1 MASVQDSDR
10 QHDRSETRRQRLE
23 RFVAAAAVALLV
35 SGWTGVGAAQVLPA
49 YPTTSSP
56 SATAWFPDRYPPSQF
71 ANAGAVH
78 GRSDVLQ
85 LGVDA
90 LDGQTTR
97 PPAFAAA
104 FYNTQGRKV
113 LAGGIA
119 APVSWIGSL
128 YIPAS
133 WQIPSPS
140 DGSGSRRSDLWA
152 TLWPASGGDTCA
164 GAACDVFPIIG
175 FSNAAVPDANNAVGG
190 TPRLRVFDGAN
201 GGWVN
206 LGTAVT
212 YDAWTDF
219 CVTFTGSAV
228 EYRVG
233 GQLAYTAGDLTQSD
247 TGFGP
252 VTQLNNI
259 IVQAYNYGYTYD
271 TAWSRLAAG
280 SGACAD
286 LTALFDPPTPTA
298 TATLPPTDT
307 ATATE
312 TATATATPVA
322 TDTALATATATASS
336 SATPPATATPT
347 LTLTATPTATPP
359 AMSPCPPFPRAD
371 CRAAAKSL
379 LSWRKG
385 AAATQDRLIWR
396 WAKGAAT
403 TAAELADPTAGADY
417 ALCIYTGAPAGLLAA
432 AVLPAGSQWRAAGS
446 RGYRFTSPADSPGGM
461 QTAGIKSGAAGR
473 SRAFARGK
481 GGQLPD
487 PSLDSLPLPVTAQ
500 LLSPDGGV
508 CFASVYDGAAVLR
521 SDATRFKARVRP

>member
-1 MASVQDSDR
+1 MSSVQDSYR
-10 QHDRSETRRQRLE
+10 QHNRRAARWLVVVSRARRLE
-23 RFVAAAAVALLV
+23 CCFGLAAVALLV
-35 SGWTGVGAAQVLPA
+35 SGWTGVGVAQVLPA

-71 ANAGAVH
+71 ANAGAVY

-104 FYNTQGRKV
+104 FNNTQGRKV
-113 LAGGIA
+113 LAGDIT

-133 WQIPSPS
+133 WATPNPS

-228 EYRVG
+228 EYSVG

-312 TATATATPVA
+312 TETATATP
-322 TDTALATATATASS
+322 TATASS

-347 LTLTATPTATPP
+347 STATPP
-359 AMSPCPPFPRAD
+359 AMSPCPPAPRAD

-385 AAATQDRLIWR
+385 AAATQDQLIWR

-403 TAAELADPTAGADY
+403 TAVELADPTAGADY

-461 QTAGIKSGAAGR
+461 QKAGIKSGAAGR

-508 CFASVYDGAAVLR
+508 CFASVYDGAAVRR